1 MSLNLSK
8 KNIEDEDN
16 IFNEINNPE
25 KYTSIDLSHN
35 LLTTL
40 PKDLSLFS
48 NLRTLNITNN
58 KFINYQEVAAS
69 LSTLPE
75 LQDLSIDLSNQENVI
90 IILSTLP
97 NLIKLNG
104 QSTADTTL
112 QQSFLSQSNL
122 TTIFPN
128 NLNNNI
134 NNNSIINLNNNNNSE
149 YKPNETNGNTYNE
162 KGDISLNEE
171 TGIFE
176 YIYKQLNNEVFNK
189 KLQLKLREEI
199 TNINKNLDI
208 SNNLYNAIIVKSKL
222 EIYTFILEEVLNII
236 TDDNNKKSS
245 FDIIKK
251 IINIVKDKLKEN
263 QNILFE
269 LVINNNSN
277 KNKKDNKNASF
288 NDKLENKSFLNN
300 KEKIIDKKDLICL
313 LNEIYQYNKK
323 QNEKTIKLS
332 LPKESLFDSINPY
345 LTTKYGLKSIASFW
359 NNKIMEGINYYYKT
373 DSEINLFKNIF
384 EGKIKENFYSKYI
397 ELKSSCSSIIYKW
410 LKEKY
415 PQKLNIEIDNL
426 LDDKINNYLTYD
438 EWTKIINNILRYN
451 NKNEIINQIIGF
463 INKKNKVDKRYQKMN
478 ELDKKE
484 LKILF
489 NDFII
494 CLIDMQIID

>member
-1 MSLNLSK
+1 M
-8 KNIEDEDN
+8 
-16 IFNEINNPE
+16 
-25 KYTSIDLSHN
+25 
-35 LLTTL
+35 
-40 PKDLSLFS
+40 
-48 NLRTLNITNN
+48 R
-58 KFINYQEVAAS
+58 FIHKVV
-69 LSTLPE
+69 P
-75 LQDLSIDLSNQENVI
+75 I
-90 IILSTLP
+90 
-97 NLIKLNG
+97 
-104 QSTADTTL
+104 
-112 QQSFLSQSNL
+112 
-122 TTIFPN
+122 
-128 NLNNNI
+128 
-134 NNNSIINLNNNNNSE
+134 
-149 YKPNETNGNTYNE
+149 
-162 KGDISLNEE
+162 
-171 TGIFE
+171 
-176 YIYKQLNNEVFNK
+176 
-189 KLQLKLREEI
+189 
-199 TNINKNLDI
+199 
-208 SNNLYNAIIVKSKL
+208 
-222 EIYTFILEEVLNII
+222 LNII

-245 FDIIKK
+245 FDNIKK